1 MSNLREECGV
11 FGVYS
16 PTSRDVARDV
26 YYGLFALQHRGQESC
41 GITVNDDGLFN
52 TYKDIGLVSEVLTQ
66 DRIEALGEGTMAI
79 GHCRYGT
86 TGDTD
91 RNNAQPIVVNHIKG
105 RMALAHNGNLVNSY
119 ELREELELKGSIF
132 HTTSDTEVIS
142 YIITDERIKAHSI
155 EEAVNRSMDRIK
167 GAYSLVI
174 MSPTKLI
181 AVRDPN
187 GFRPLC
193 YGKTPDGGYVVA
205 SESCALDAVGAEFV
219 ADVEAG
225 EILVFDKNGV
235 RSMKDHCG
243 KAEHKMCV
251 FEYVY
256 FARPDSIIDG
266 CNVHEARARAGAYL
280 ALENPVHA
288 DIVIG
293 VPDSGLDAAI
303 GYSKQSGIPY
313 EIGFIKNKYIARTF
327 ISPGQQSRSDK
338 VRIKLNPIISTVKGK
353 RIVLID
359 DSIVRGTTSARI
371 VKMLRDAGAKEI
383 HFRVSSPPFMNPCY
397 YGTDIDSREH
407 LIACHHTVEETA
419 EIIGADTLAYLS
431 VDAVKRIACGVKGK
445 GYCTACFDGDYP
457 TEVPSAPQKS
467 RFERKLSERDEEEQ
481 AEKKE
486 KGE

>member
-16 PTSRDVARDV
+16 PTSRDVAKDV

-66 DRIEALGEGTMAI
+66 DRVEALGEGTMAI

-174 MSPTKLI
+174 LSPTKLI

-193 YGKTPDGGYVVA
+193 YGKTSDGGYVVA

-225 EILVFDKNGV
+225 EILVFDKNGI
-235 RSMKDHCG
+235 RSIKDHCG
-243 KAEHKMCV
+243 KAEHRMCV

-457 TEVPSAPQKS
+457 TDVPSAPQKS
-467 RFERKLSERDEEEQ
+467 RFERKLSERYEEEQ

>member
-66 DRIEALGEGTMAI
+66 DRVEALGEGTMAI

-235 RSMKDHCG
+235 RSIKDHCG
-243 KAEHKMCV
+243 KAEHRMCV